1 MFIGACFNEF
11 PLSTSEEMTQT
22 FNGDDFRYIIY
33 INQSDIYETYINQS
47 GVYEAYIN
55 QSGVYETRIK
65 QSGVYE
71 VFIEQS
77 KDFTLER

>member
-11 PLSTSEEMTQT
+11 PLSTSEDMTQNY
-22 FNGDDFRYIIY
+22 NGDDFGYIIY
-33 INQSDIYETYINQS
+33 INQSGVYETYINQS

-55 QSGVYETRIK
+55 QSGVYETHIK

-71 VFIEQS
+71 VFIEQR